1 MLRLPKGLW
10 IIVADGRKALFL
22 ENVSDTVDA
31 ALNVIRADQMV
42 NPANRE
48 QGTGAPGRFSGAS
61 GAERGAVEPADWHQ
75 LNEDTFAGG
84 VASLVNKWV
93 QAGACPALVL
103 IAPPRSLGTLRS
115 ELSPAAAKL
124 VMAELPK
131 DLTNHTVAQIADAV
145 QSALE
150 SA

>member
-42 NPANRE
+42 NPANSE

-61 GAERGAVEPADWHQ
+61 GAARGAVEPTDWHQ
-75 LNEDTFAGG
+75 VNEDIFAGS
-84 VASLVNKWV
+84 VAALVNKWV

-103 IAPPRSLGTLRS
+103 IAPPSSLGALRA

-131 DLTNHTVAQIADAV
+131 DLTNHTVTQIADAV
-145 QSALE
+145 QTALE
-150 SA
+150 TA